1 MKPPPWGASAPV
13 VSPATA
19 ALLERAHAMPA
30 IDPRSIPL
38 LEARDAFLR
47 LNEPRDHPVP
57 MIAEVRAL
65 VVPGAAGIM
74 RGRLYRASSDPRRPL
89 IVFVHGGGW
98 TFGNVDTHDR
108 CMRLL
113 AIESGA
119 AVLGIDYRL
128 APEHPFP
135 AALDDTLATLD
146 WLVRDAAAEGLE
158 PARVA
163 LAGDSAGA
171 NIALATLIAL
181 RDRRRW
187 SPVAAALFYGCYAP
201 LPDTN
206 SHRRFGDG
214 AFLLTTEKMN
224 WYWRNY
230 LGPLDVASSSLATP
244 LRAPLHGLPRLYLN
258 AAGLDPLL
266 DDTLLLAMRLAHA
279 GTACELDIVPGVV
292 HGFLQHTHE
301 EPLAMAALQRAARH
315 LAAALAA

>member
-1 MKPPPWGASAPV
+1 MKPPPWGASPPV

-19 ALLERAHAMPA
+19 AILERARGIPA
-30 IDPRSIPL
+30 VDYPSIPL
-38 LEARDAFLR
+38 PEGREAFIRP
-47 LNEPRDHPVP
+47 NEPRNQPVP
-57 MIAEVRAL
+57 PIAHVRAL
-65 VVPGAAGIM
+65 AVPGAGGIM
-74 RGRLYRASSDPRRPL
+74 RGRLYRASADPTQPL
-89 IVFVHGGGW
+89 ILFVHGGGW

-108 CMRLL
+108 CMRLF

-146 WLVRDAAAEGLE
+146 WLVRDGAAEGLE
-158 PARVA
+158 PTRIA

-214 AFLLTTEKMN
+214 AFLLTTERMK

-230 LGPLDVASSSLATP
+230 LGALDVTSNTLATP
-244 LRAPLHGLPRLYLN
+244 LRANLHGLPRLFLN

-292 HGFLQHTHE
+292 HGFLQQTHE
-301 EPLAMAALQRAARH
+301 EPAAMAALRRAARH
-315 LAAALAA
+315 LAAALAG